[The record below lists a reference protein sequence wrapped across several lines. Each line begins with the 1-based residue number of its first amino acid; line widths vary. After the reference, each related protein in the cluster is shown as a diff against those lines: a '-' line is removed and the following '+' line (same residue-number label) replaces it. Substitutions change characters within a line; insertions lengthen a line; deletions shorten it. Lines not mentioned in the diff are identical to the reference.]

1 MRYIATSLCLLVA
14 CSPTEKPSAGGATTS
29 TPPPPAQT
37 SATTPPAG
45 APEKASTTSPAPIT
59 GKTVTVN
66 MVGDAKGYRY
76 EPSTITLSP
85 GDGIK
90 FVNVSGGPHNVT
102 FSPDSV
108 PSGAA
113 KTLSANMPNTTA
125 PLMGPLMITPNETY
139 IISFAGA
146 PAGIYHFYCT
156 PHQALGMKG
165 TVTIK

>member
-1 MRYIATSLCLLVA
+1 MRLIVTSLCLLVA
-14 CSPTEKPSAGGATTS
+14 CSPTTEKPSAGGATTS
-29 TPPPPAQT
+29 TPPPAQT

-45 APEKASTTSPAPIT
+45 APERASTTSPTPVS

-66 MVGDAKGYRY
+66 MVGDVKGYRY
-76 EPSTITLSP
+76 EPSAITIAP

-102 FSPDSV
+102 FWADSM

-113 KTLSANMPNTTA
+113 KILSENMPNTTA
-125 PLMGPLMITPNETY
+125 PLMGPLMVTPNETY
-139 IISFAGA
+139 TVSFNGA
-146 PAGIYHFYCT
+146 PAGVYHFYCT

-165 TVTIK
+165 TITVK